1 MARAKARTDRLSTV
15 LSRKKPEEIE
25 TAVADLLENGRRQA
39 LGRMAAA
46 TTRELE
52 ILQRTLEEVGEDQ
65 ARTARLAHLVAVAQ
79 GDRDLAE
86 IAAVAITRIRKPTP
100 NSLTLAG
107 HVAIRGGKLPKNAA
121 LVFADKSGEEIDGA
135 PIVKLAED
143 GEIATVLAPAEVKR
157 LIAAI
162 GDRGGVLLA
171 LKVGERI
178 VATTSMPISIRP
190 GKLIQVT
197 LIADLPTGTVR

>member
-52 ILQRTLEEVGEDQ
+52 ILQRTLEEAGEDQ

-86 IAAVAITRIRKPTP
+86 TAAVAITRIRKPTP

-107 HVAIRGGKLPKNAA
+107 HVAIRGGKLPTRTLRSSLPTNPER
-121 LVFADKSGEEIDGA
+121 KSTVRRSSNSQRT
-135 PIVKLAED
+135 VKL
-143 GEIATVLAPAEVKR
+143 P
-157 LIAAI
+157 
-162 GDRGGVLLA
+162 
-171 LKVGERI
+171 
-178 VATTSMPISIRP
+178 PF
-190 GKLIQVT
+190 
-197 LIADLPTGTVR
+197 